1 MRKLEKA
8 LQHIEGGRLGDAR
21 EILRKIKDAQTCTEI
36 AEFALELEK
45 RLGL

>member
-8 LQHIEGGRLGDAR
+8 RQHIEGGRTDDAR
-21 EILRKIKDAQTCTEI
+21 EILRKMKDVQTCAEI
-36 AEFALELEK
+36 SEVARELEK